1 MLKNISLNSFIMN
14 GVDFYNKFSF
24 ELSSILT
31 KKYSTSF
38 YLSSLFFKKEIK
50 EAIFS
55 IYGFVRLADE
65 IVDSFLEFNQKE
77 LLEDFEKEVFNALE
91 RGISLNP
98 FLNAFIL
105 TVKKYNIDKDLI
117 YAFLKSM
124 KNDLYKKEY
133 FSEKE
138 LKEYIYGSAEV
149 VGLMCLKVF
158 VKNNNSLYNELKEYA
173 ISLGSAFQK
182 VNFLRDIKYD
192 FRVLKRKYFPN
203 LNFNKFS
210 EEDKNKIIKD
220 IEKEFE
226 NAKIGIKKLPKDSKL
241 AVLIAFNYYKAL
253 LNKLKET
260 KSSDILKKRIRI
272 SNALKFLLTFKS
284 YIQYKFNL
292 I

>member
-1 MLKNISLNSFIMN
+1 MN
-14 GVDFYNKFSF
+14 GIDFYNKFSF
-24 ELSSILT
+24 DLSRILT
-31 KKYSTSF
+31 REYSTSF
-38 YLSSLFFKKEIK
+38 YLSSLFFKKEIQ
-50 EAIFS
+50 EAIFG

-77 LLEDFEKEVFNALE
+77 LLENFEREVFIALE
-91 RGISLNP
+91 QGISLNP
-98 FLNAFIL
+98 LLNAFVL

-158 VKNNNSLYNELKEYA
+158 VKNNHSLYNDLKEYA

-192 FRVLKRKYFPN
+192 FLTLKRRYFPN
-203 LNFNKFS
+203 VNFEKFS
-210 EEDKNKIIKD
+210 EEDKNRIIKD
-220 IEKEFE
+220 IEDDFE
-226 NAKIGIKKLPKDSKL
+226 NASIGIKKLPKDSKL
-241 AVLIAFNYYKAL
+241 AVLIAFNYYKGL
-253 LNKLKET
+253 LNKLKKT
-260 KSSDILKKRIRI
+260 KASDILKKRVRI
-272 SNALKFLLTFKS
+272 SNALKILLIFKS

-292 I
+292 IG